1 MDNQSFY
8 RETWA
13 EIDLDAIKQNI
24 FSFKQ
29 HLPESVSIM
38 AVVKADGYGHGA
50 EASAR
55 TALGA
60 GAKYLAVAIL
70 DEALSLRESGI
81 DAPILVLGYVPA
93 IHAKLASEQNIT
105 LTAFQEAWINQASE
119 VLDGKK
125 LRVHLKVDT
134 GMGRLGIKGEEEAK
148 HIGES
153 LKRNPSI
160 IPEGLY
166 THFAT
171 ADEPENMFIE
181 TQLKRFERVAST
193 LTDGG
198 VEPDWIHLGNSAGS
212 MRIPD
217 RIGNLVRVGIS
228 MYGLIPSPDM
238 ERSKPFE
245 LKRAFSLHS
254 RLVHVKQMD
263 EGDPISYGST
273 YKASAGEW
281 IGTVPVGYADGWI
294 RKLNKMSV
302 LVNGI
307 KVPIVG
313 RICMDQ
319 FMVSL
324 PRQLPV
330 GTQVTLI
337 GSQGSQEITIDDI
350 AEQLE
355 TINYEIPCI
364 ISHRVPR
371 VFIENREKKGV
382 MNTILKK

>member
-1 MDNQSFY
+1 MENQSFY

-13 EIDLDAIKQNI
+13 EIDLDAITKNI
-24 FSFKQ
+24 LSFKK
-29 HLPESVSIM
+29 HVPDHVSIM

-50 EASAR
+50 VETAR
-55 TALGA
+55 TALRA

-93 IHAKLASEQNIT
+93 AYADLASEHNIT
-105 LTAFQEAWINQASE
+105 LTAFQSEWIDQVSD
-119 VLDGKK
+119 VLDGKS

-148 HIGES
+148 HIGEC

-171 ADEPENMFIE
+171 ADEPENPFIE
-181 TQLKRFERVAST
+181 TQLKRFERFVTILKEFGIDPS
-193 LTDGG
+193 
-198 VEPDWIHLGNSAGS
+198 WIHLGNSAGS

-238 ERSKPFE
+238 EEGKPFE
-245 LKRAFSLHS
+245 LNRAFSLHS
-254 RLVHVKQMD
+254 RLVHVKQMN

-273 YKASAGEW
+273 YTTSAGEW

-307 KVPIVG
+307 KAPIVG

-324 PRQLPV
+324 PHELPI

-371 VFIENREKKGV
+371 VFIENGEKKGV

>member
-1 MDNQSFY
+1 MDNQPFY

-13 EIDLDAIKQNI
+13 EINLDAIKQNI
-24 FSFKQ
+24 MSFTK
-29 HLPESVSIM
+29 HIPETVSIM
-38 AVVKADGYGHGA
+38 AVVKANGYGHGA
-50 EASAR
+50 EAAAC
-55 TALGA
+55 TALDA
-60 GAKYLAVAIL
+60 GATYLAVAIL
-70 DEALSLRESGI
+70 DEAIDLRESGI
-81 DAPILVLGYVPA
+81 SAPILVLGYVPA
-93 IHAKLASEQNIT
+93 RYADIASRQNIT
-105 LTAFQEAWINQASE
+105 LTAFQTDWIEEASE
-119 VLDGKK
+119 VLGENSLK
-125 LRVHLKVDT
+125 VHLKVDT

-148 HIGES
+148 HIGET

-160 IPEGLY
+160 KPEGIY

-171 ADEPENMFIE
+171 ADEPDNMFIE
-181 TQLKRFERVAST
+181 SQIKQFESVSSILKDEEI
-193 LTDGG
+193 D
-198 VEPDWIHLGNSAGS
+198 PDWIHLGNSAGS
-212 MRIPD
+212 MRLPD
-217 RIGNLVRVGIS
+217 RIGNLIRIGIS

-238 ERSKPFE
+238 ESSKPFN

-254 RLVHVKQMD
+254 RLVHVKQME

-302 LVNGI
+302 LVEGI
-307 KVPIVG
+307 KAPIVG

-319 FMVSL
+319 FMIRL
-324 PRQLPV
+324 PKQLPV

-337 GSQGSQEITIDDI
+337 GSQGSEEVTIDDI

-355 TINYEIPCI
+355 TINYEIPCL
-364 ISHRVPR
+364 ISSRVPR